1 VGVAGGG
8 QGRADY
14 RDGKEEDMTVD
25 EKWLI
30 IAKFITPDKL
40 LVARAAYFAGY
51 AEALAPGR
59 DPDGATKVLDELR
72 EGKCG

>member
-1 VGVAGGG
+1 
-8 QGRADY
+8 
-14 RDGKEEDMTVD
+14 MTVD

-51 AEALAPGR
+51 AEALAAAG
-59 DPDGATKVLDELR
+59 DPYGATKVLDELR

>member
-1 VGVAGGG
+1 
-8 QGRADY
+8 
-14 RDGKEEDMTVD
+14 MTVD

-51 AEALAPGR
+51 AEALVAAG
-59 DPDGATKVLDELR
+59 DPEGATKVIDELR

>member
-1 VGVAGGG
+1 
-8 QGRADY
+8 
-14 RDGKEEDMTVD
+14 MTVN

-30 IAKFITPDKL
+30 MARFITPDKL

-51 AEALAPGR
+51 AEALVAAG
-59 DPDGATKVLDELR
+59 DLEGATKAMDELR